1 MNKNSSKRVE
11 KEEKLLKEVTVKIEL
26 KQKDNEEWIVVEA
39 LLDSGAT
46 ELVMSLEFVRKN
58 KFKKKKLKRLIYIRN
73 VDSTFN
79 YEGPIEYMVEVELL
93 YRGHKNK
100 TEIDVIEGQK
110 WSVILEMSWLTYYN
124 SEID

>member
-1 MNKNSSKRVE
+1 M
-11 KEEKLLKEVTVKIEL
+11 
-26 KQKDNEEWIVVEA
+26 
-39 LLDSGAT
+39 DSGAT

-110 WSVILEMSWLTYYN
+110 WSVILEMS
-124 SEID
+124 